1 MCKVPVPSVT
11 LCANRHVVA
20 KPAREKLL
28 TIGQVA
34 RLLRVSASSLRNWE
48 RLGLLS
54 PARTAGRYRLY
65 SADEVRKLKRIH
77 FLRRVKRINPTGI
90 LHMRR
95 HEAELLNLPTTGSR
109 EIGVRL
115 AEFRQKRGL
124 SLDQAAQKTTLSPA
138 LIRRMERGDGE
149 PAIAPLQK
157 LTAVYGTSV
166 LALFDSPGTARA
178 LVRPRDRGVMVQ
190 PGVRIELLAFG
201 ERAMETMI
209 FRVAPRATSGG
220 SYRHDGEEF
229 IYMLSGKFE
238 IWLDE
243 IERYVLEPGD
253 SLYFH
258 STRTHRW
265 GCVGEEEAVL
275 LWINSP
281 PTF

>member
-1 MCKVPVPSVT
+1 M
-11 LCANRHVVA
+11 
-20 KPAREKLL
+20 

-48 RLGLLS
+48 RLGLIKPS
-54 PARTAGRYRLY
+54 RTAGRYRLY
-65 SADEVRKLKRIH
+65 SADSVRQLKRIQ
-77 FLRRVKRINPTGI
+77 FLRRVKRINPPGI

-95 HEAELLNLPTTGSR
+95 HETELLNLPTTQAADVGA
-109 EIGVRL
+109 RL
-115 AEFRQKRGL
+115 ALLRASCGL
-124 SLDQAAQKTTLSPA
+124 SLEDAARRTGLSA
-138 LIRRMERGDGE
+138 QFIGRVERGVSN
-149 PAIAPLQK
+149 PPIACLQK
-157 LTAVYGTSV
+157 LTALYGASV
-166 LALFDSPGTARA
+166 LSFFDNQKNSRA
-178 LVRPRDRGVMVQ
+178 LVRPRDRGILVE
-190 PGVRIELLAFG
+190 PGVRMELLAFG
-201 ERAMETMI
+201 QLRMEAQL

-220 SYRHDGEEF
+220 SYQHEGEEF

-253 SLYFH
+253 SLYFP

-265 GCVGEEEAVL
+265 SCVGEEEAVL

>member
-1 MCKVPVPSVT
+1 
-11 LCANRHVVA
+11 
-20 KPAREKLL
+20 L

-48 RLGLLS
+48 RLGLIT
-54 PARTAGRYRLY
+54 PTRTAGRYRLY
-65 SADEVRKLKRIH
+65 STEAVRQLKRIH
-77 FLRRVKRINPTGI
+77 FLRRVKRINPPGI

-95 HEAELLNLPTTGSR
+95 HDTALLNLPAASTTSV
-109 EIGVRL
+109 GVSL
-115 AEFRQKRGL
+115 AAMRKKLGL
-124 SLDQAAQKTTLSPA
+124 SIEDAARQTGLSA
-138 LIRRMERGDGE
+138 SFISRIERGASK
-149 PAIAPLQK
+149 PAIASLQK

-166 LALFDSPGTARA
+166 LALFENQTAGRA
-178 LVRPRDRGVMVQ
+178 LVRPRDRGVLAE
-190 PGVRIELLAFG
+190 PGVRMELLAFG
-201 ERAMETMI
+201 QLRMEAQL

-220 SYRHDGEEF
+220 SYKHDGEEF

-243 IERYVLEPGD
+243 TERYVLESGD
-253 SLYFH
+253 SLYFP
-258 STRTHRW
+258 STRPHRW